1 MKYLER
7 DDIQGIVMHGYGRL
21 HARFVLL
28 EIKDVGKVRG
38 WLKSMAGDLEQSSA
52 AHPPEPGEENIRVH
66 LAFSHGGLEK
76 LGFEMAIFDS
86 VSQEFANPGDL
97 RSHRQR
103 ILGEYGDSNPD
114 NWLWGGPTKPSVDIV
129 LMIYAD
135 TEKAMNKKYKELV
148 ESHGK
153 GRVVPIEVAEDPGN
167 PDSCKNYLPTERLP
181 GNKEHFGFRDGIS
194 QPRIQD
200 GESEGSDCI
209 KAGEFL
215 FGYENEYS
223 QIPRMPSADDNLD
236 FGLNGSFMVMRQL
249 EQAVQEFWKKTL
261 NDVDDD
267 VCKAER
273 LASRRVG
280 RWPNGAP
287 ILYADRSDRLD
298 LAKENEFNFSSD
310 PFGQRCPIGAHI
322 RRANPRDS
330 LSDDPEDPTKEV
342 RRHRIIRRARAY
354 GKPAPDTLKDNGQ
367 IDITK
372 LRNKEVDHKRGLH
385 FVCFNTDIGRQF
397 EFILQTWVINQKFAG
412 GYKEIDALFANTDNA
427 ESQSPACDDPDSS
440 IGSSSAENNESES
453 ARHYITVR
461 GGGYFFLPGV
471 KAIRYLA
478 CEPAREESKNS
489 ASLEE
494 KPANEDFHI
503 ANLVR
508 KLTDKVHADY
518 PMGGA
523 RRDAHPK
530 QHGTVYARFEI
541 EPNLDKKLRRG
552 LFQDGQCDDYDAI
565 VRFSN
570 QMNEPKPDYEKDV
583 RGIAVKVCGVS
594 GDMFWHDG
602 RQGTTQDFLAISHP
616 VFTTK
621 DVCDF
626 DGLTSAILKG
636 GNRGWWSFVH
646 MIRYCV
652 SWLPNRL
659 YILRNL
665 AAAFKRHSN
674 PLQLEY
680 FSTVPYLFGSDQAM
694 KYRFVPTEE
703 ADRKAVG
710 ELPRKGQASN
720 FMQQEMSSIL
730 SQRDFCFDFEVQLFL
745 DKEKTPIEDA
755 AKIWPETVDSKS
767 TFTKVAT
774 LTIPKQ
780 NFVSR
785 ASLDYG
791 ENLTFSPWNCLAAH
805 RPIGGVN
812 RARRVIMREISA
824 LRHQMNRIRQQE
836 PKSANELKACNSPT

>member
-1 MKYLER
+1 MKYLQR

-28 EIKDVGKVRG
+28 GVIDADKVRG
-38 WLKSMAGDLEQSSA
+38 WLESMAEELEQSSA
-52 AHPPEPGEENIRVH
+52 AHPPEPGRENFRIH
-66 LAFSHGGLEK
+66 LAFSHDGLEV
-76 LGFEMAIFDS
+76 LGFEMAVFDS

-103 ILGEYGDSNPD
+103 ILGEFGDSDPSR
-114 NWLWGGPTKPSVDIV
+114 WLWGGPENTPVDIV

-135 TEKAMNKKYKELV
+135 TEEALDAKYTDLV
-148 ESHGK
+148 DSRGK
-153 GRVVPIEVAEDPGN
+153 GCIVPIGVVEDPRN
-167 PDSCKNYLPTERLP
+167 SASPKNYLPTERLP

-200 GESEGSDCI
+200 GEPEGPDNI

-215 FGYENEYS
+215 FGYENEYG
-223 QIPRMPSADDNLD
+223 QIPKMPSAADNLD
-236 FGLNGSFMVMRQL
+236 FGLNGSFMVLRQL
-249 EQAVQEFWKKTL
+249 EQAVNEFWDKTC
-261 NDVDDD
+261 NDAGDD
-267 VCKAER
+267 VVKAKR

-287 ILYADRSDRLD
+287 VLYADRSDRVD
-298 LAKENEFNFSSD
+298 LSKENEFNFSSD

-330 LSDDPEDPTKEV
+330 LSDDPLDPTREV

-354 GKPAPDTLKDNGQ
+354 GKPAPDTLNDNGQ
-367 IDITK
+367 IDIVK
-372 LRNKEVDHKRGLH
+372 LRNTGVEHRRGLH

-412 GYKEIDALFANTDNA
+412 GYEEIDALFSDTDA
-427 ESQSPACDDPDSS
+427 AQSQSPACDDLDSA
-440 IGSSSAENNESES
+440 IGSGSADDYDSDI
-453 ARHYITVR
+453 ARNYITVR
-461 GGGYFFLPGV
+461 GGGYFFLPGI
-471 KAIRYLA
+471 KAIHYLA
-478 CEPAREESKNS
+478 CEPAGEESVNS
-489 ASLEE
+489 VCLEK
-494 KPANEDFHI
+494 KPANENFHI

-508 KLTDKVHADY
+508 NLTDKVHADY

-541 EPNLDKKLRRG
+541 EPGLDEHLRRG
-552 LFQDGQCDDYDAI
+552 LFRDAGNDGYDAI

-570 QMNEPKPDYEKDV
+570 QKNEPKPDYDNDV
-583 RGIAVKVCGVS
+583 RGMAVKVCGVN

-602 RQGTTQDFLAISHP
+602 KQGTSQDFLAITHP

-636 GNRGWWSFVH
+636 GKRGWLSFLY
-646 MIRYCV
+646 MIKYFFSR
-652 SWLPNRL
+652 LPNRL

-665 AAAFKRHSN
+665 RAAFKRHAN

-680 FSTVPYLFGSDQAM
+680 FSTVPYLFGPDRAM

-703 ADRKAVG
+703 ADREAVG
-710 ELPRKGQASN
+710 KKPRKGQASN
-720 FMQQEMSSIL
+720 FLQQEMSSIL
-730 SQRDFCFDFEVQLFL
+730 SKRDFRFNFEVQLFV
-745 DKEKTPIEDA
+745 DEDKTPIENA
-755 AKIWPETVDSKS
+755 AKEWRESDSE
-767 TFTKVAT
+767 FIRVAT
-774 LTIPKQ
+774 LTIPEQ
-780 NFVSR
+780 DFVSR

-791 ENLTFSPWNCLAAH
+791 EHLSFSPWNCLSEH

-812 RARRVIMREISA
+812 RARRVVMREVSA
-824 LRHQMNRIRQQE
+824 LRHHMNRIWQQE
-836 PKSANELKACNSPT
+836 PMSAEELKEYNTRLKP